1 MKVMKEMGYT
11 MYQSWYKYVLEVFYK
26 KREARG
32 SSVAVHTTYHIE
44 EMRNRTRRGR

>member
-1 MKVMKEMGYT
+1 MKVMKEMGYN

-26 KREARG
+26 KEARG
-32 SSVAVHTTYHIE
+32 SWVAVQTTYHIE